1 MKSKNYLKV
10 FAFTLSLAVLN
21 GCQSPKVLE
30 STVENTSQNYWQ
42 NMEQKLAKISVL
54 KEQGRL
60 GFISQ
65 NERGSSNYE
74 FILENKDTTLELTSP
89 IGSQIAFLKI
99 SQDESSLNFNNQYF
113 KDKDPQV
120 LLNKALGL
128 NLPCDTLNKILLGIP
143 NDDITRDKNGRIIF
157 ANIDGY
163 SVKYGQF
170 KVFNGFAL
178 PSDLTIK
185 NNQTTVKIKVNKVNE
200 VN

>member
-21 GCQSPKVLE
+21 GCQIPKVLE

-65 NERGSSNYE
+65 NERGSCNYE

-89 IGSQIAFLKI
+89 IGSQIA
-99 SQDESSLNFNNQYF
+99 FNNQYF